1 MYFPDR
7 GCVRPLRH
15 FYGYATAADSNLIQR
30 ETFYRCPAGLAAVR
44 VCLQSADGSP
54 DDNVMCI
61 EFHQFH
67 AYSYSAPD
75 GGARSIVMSVSVCLC
90 VCVCVCV
97 CLSVRDRIS
106 GTTRPI
112 FTEFFMHVTYG
123 RDSALLWR
131 RSDMLPISGFVDDV
145 IFAHKLRP
153 LDVAARLRQ

>member
-90 VCVCVCV
+90 VCVFVCPRSY
-97 CLSVRDRIS
+97 LRNYTSDLHRIL
-106 GTTRPI
+106 
-112 FTEFFMHVTYG
+112 Y
-123 RDSALLWR
+123 ACYLW
-131 RSDMLPISGFVDDV
+131 P
-145 IFAHKLRP
+145 
-153 LDVAARLRQ
+153 

>member
-30 ETFYRCPAGLAAVR
+30 ETVYRCPAGLAAVR

-54 DDNVMCI
+54 DDNIMCI

-75 GGARSIVMSVSVCLC
+75 GGARSIVMSVSVCLS
-90 VCVCVCV
+90 VCV
-97 CLSVRDRIS
+97 CLSAIVS
-106 GTTRPI
+106 SELHSPSSPNSLCMLPMAVTRPSSGDVVI
-112 FTEFFMHVTYG
+112 CYLFPV
-123 RDSALLWR
+123 LWMT
-131 RSDMLPISGFVDDV
+131 SYLHIS
-145 IFAHKLRP
+145 
-153 LDVAARLRQ
+153 

>member
-7 GCVRPLRH
+7 GVRTPLTPLLWLRH
-15 FYGYATAADSNLIQR
+15 CGRQQLDTARDL
-30 ETFYRCPAGLAAVR
+30 YRCPAGLAAVR
-44 VCLQSADGSP
+44 VCLQSADGNP
-54 DDNVMCI
+54 DDNVMRI

-67 AYSYSAPD
+67 AYSYSAPY
-75 GGARSIVMSVSVCLC
+75 GGARSIVMSVSVCLS
-90 VCVCVCV
+90 VCV
-97 CLSVRDRIS
+97 SVRDRIF
-106 GTTRPI
+106 GTTCPI
-112 FTEFFMHVTYG
+112 FTEFFMHVAYG

>member
-44 VCLQSADGSP
+44 VCLLSADGSP
-54 DDNVMCI
+54 DDNVMRI

-67 AYSYSAPD
+67 AYSYSAPY
-75 GGARSIVMSVSVCLC
+75 GGARSIVMSVSVCLS
-90 VCVCVCV
+90 VCV
-97 CLSVRDRIS
+97 SVRDRIF
-106 GTTRPI
+106 GTTCPI
-112 FTEFFMHVTYG
+112 FTEFFMHVAYG